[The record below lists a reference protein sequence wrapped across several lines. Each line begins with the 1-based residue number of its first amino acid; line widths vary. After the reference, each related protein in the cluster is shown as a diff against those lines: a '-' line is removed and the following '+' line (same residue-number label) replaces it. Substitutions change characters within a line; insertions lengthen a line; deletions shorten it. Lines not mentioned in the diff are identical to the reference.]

1 MKFSF
6 ESSDVFLTIHL
17 GMCCQIQLTSC
28 SRYYFENISIKAVA
42 SFSVIFTFYFFL
54 SFLHTTLIK
63 ISNPLYRGPP
73 KDLLQNQ
80 HYLSLKVTVFYF
92 PEVYFFFFLLEYNSL
107 CKMLNFLLLR
117 NSDLMWHFFIV
128 LSSSSENLLNHV
140 PSDQCIY
147 PLPTKVLI
155 IHGKPPL
162 FWQNG
167 RQF

>member
-92 PEVYFFFFLLEYNSL
+92 PKVYIFFLLEYNSL

-155 IHGKPPL
+155 IHGKPSF

>member
-92 PEVYFFFFLLEYNSL
+92 PKVYIFFLLEYNSL